1 MADASIETLTLKDLD
16 QAAVTAWSRAL
27 GDPDWL
33 LARRLEALAAM
44 GKLERPNNREEAWRF
59 TDPKR
64 AGLDRHPIL
73 RTSGTGAEGAHVLAA
88 GHADAASGGDVAGT
102 ELEPV
107 GLVATV
113 DGATAEAFLDAELAA
128 KGVILTDLA
137 TAARE
142 HAGLVE
148 PRLMT
153 SAAPFD
159 EDWFLALHA
168 TVVTAGAFLYVLRG
182 VEVTVPIGV
191 LQRRTTAG
199 ATFAHTLVVVE
210 PEASLTLVQQ
220 HGSPETLDGRAF
232 HHGVTELLVGERA
245 SVQYLSLQEWGSE
258 QLNHFGIQRAVVGRQ
273 ARFRSFVVTLGG
285 GVVRMSPE
293 VVLGEG
299 AEADLLGAVFAD
311 AGQRFEHRANVTHAE
326 PHARSSLLYKAGL
339 LGGSRNIFNGNLVIS
354 PGARGTDAGQTMRNL
369 VLSRDAHAEANPFLE
384 ILNSDVK
391 AAHAAATG
399 RVDDLHLFYLESRG
413 IPRRTARR
421 LVVFGFFEEVLAQVT
436 VPAVRRRL
444 EAALEAELAAAA
456 AVQEAQ
462 EAAQAPEGSG
472 EPQRGAPVGRA
483 GSGEL
488 QGSAPVGR
496 EAG

>member
-1 MADASIETLTLKDLD
+1 MTQESIETLTLKDLD
-16 QAAVTAWSRAL
+16 PDTVTAWSRAL
-27 GDPDWL
+27 GDPDWF
-33 LARRLEALAAM
+33 LARRLEALAAL

-73 RTSGTGAEGAHVLAA
+73 RTSGQAAAEGARVLAA

-102 ELEPV
+102 ELEPA

-113 DGATAEAFLDAELAA
+113 DGAGAEAFLEPDLAA

-137 TAARE
+137 TALRD

-148 PRLMT
+148 PRFMT

-168 TVVTAGAFLYVLRG
+168 TLVTAGAFLYVPRG
-182 VEVTVPIGV
+182 VEADRPHRGAAAAHH
-191 LQRRTTAG
+191 RRG
-199 ATFAHTLVVVE
+199 DLRPH
-210 PEASLTLVQQ
+210 P
-220 HGSPETLDGRAF
+220 GRGRAR
-232 HHGVTELLVGERA
+232 GVADPGPAARLARDPGRARLPPRRHRAADRRAGQRPVPVAPGVGERA
-245 SVQYLSLQEWGSE
+245 GQPLRRPAGR
-258 QLNHFGIQRAVVGRQ
+258 GRAPG
-273 ARFRSFVVTLGG
+273 RFRSFVVTLGG
-285 GVVRMSPE
+285 GVVRVSPE

-339 LGGSRNIFNGNLVIS
+339 LGGSRNIFNGNLIIS

-413 IPRRTARR
+413 IPAADGPAAGRVRVLRGGPGPGDRAR
-421 LVVFGFFEEVLAQVT
+421 G
-436 VPAVRRRL
+436 PA
-444 EAALEAELAAAA
+444 
-456 AVQEAQ
+456 
-462 EAAQAPEGSG
+462 PPGG
-472 EPQRGAPVGRA
+472 GPGGRA
-483 GSGEL
+483 GGRR
-488 QGSAPVGR
+488 GRPGGPGGAGR

>member
-1 MADASIETLTLKDLD
+1 MTDTSIETLTLKDLD
-16 QAAVTAWSRAL
+16 PDAVAAWSAAL
-27 GDPDWL
+27 GDPDWF
-33 LARRLEALAAM
+33 LARRLEALAAL

-73 RTSGTGAEGAHVLAA
+73 RTAGHPGAAGAHVLAA

-102 ELEPV
+102 ELEPA

-113 DGATAEAFLDAELAA
+113 DGATAEAFLEPDLAA
-128 KGVILTDLA
+128 QGVILTDLA
-137 TAARE
+137 TAVRE

-148 PRLMT
+148 PRFMT
-153 SAAPFD
+153 SAPFD
-159 EDWFLALHA
+159 EDWFFALHA
-168 TVVTAGAFLYVLRG
+168 TVVTAGAFLYVPRG
-182 VEVTVPIGV
+182 VEVAVPIGV
-191 LQRRTTAG
+191 LQRRVAPG
-199 ATFAHTLVVVE
+199 ASFAHTLVVVE

-258 QLNHFGIQRAVVGRQ
+258 QVNHFAVQRAMVGRQ
-273 ARFRSFVVTLGG
+273 ASFRSFVVTLGG
-285 GVVRMSPE
+285 GVVRVSPE

-326 PHARSSLLYKAGL
+326 PHARSSVLYKAGL
-339 LGGSRNIFNGNLVIS
+339 LGGSRNIFNGNLIIS

-413 IPRRTARR
+413 IPRQTARR

-444 EAALEAELAAAA
+444 EAALEAELEAAAA
-456 AVQEAQ
+456 AQ
-462 EAAQAPEGSG
+462 EAA
-472 EPQRGAPVGRA
+472 
-483 GSGEL
+483 
-488 QGSAPVGR
+488 
-496 EAG
+496 

>member
-1 MADASIETLTLKDLD
+1 MTDASSETLTLKDLD
-16 QAAVTAWSRAL
+16 PDTVTAWSRAL
-27 GDPDWL
+27 GDPDWF
-33 LARRLEALAAM
+33 LARRLEALAAL
-44 GKLERPNNREEAWRF
+44 GKLERPSNREEAWRF

-64 AGLDRHPIL
+64 AGLDRHAVL
-73 RTSGTGAEGAHVLAA
+73 RTSGQAAAEGARVLAA

-102 ELEPV
+102 ELEPA

-113 DGATAEAFLDAELAA
+113 DGATAEAFLEPELAA
-128 KGVILTDLA
+128 RGVVLTDLA
-137 TAARE
+137 TALRE
-142 HAGLVE
+142 QAGLVE
-148 PRLMT
+148 PRFMT
-153 SAAPFD
+153 SAAPYD

-168 TVVTAGAFLYVLRG
+168 TLVTAGAFLYVPRG
-182 VEVTVPIGV
+182 VELTVPIGV
-191 LQRRTTAG
+191 LQRRTTGG

-232 HHGVTELLVGERA
+232 HHGVTELLIGERA

-258 QLNHFGIQRAVVGRQ
+258 QVNHFGVQRAVAGRQ
-273 ARFRSFVVTLGG
+273 ARFKSFVVTLGG
-285 GVVRMSPE
+285 GVVRVSPE

-339 LGGSRNIFNGNLVIS
+339 LGGSRNIFNGNLI
-354 PGARGTDAGQTMRNL
+354 
-369 VLSRDAHAEANPFLE
+369 
-384 ILNSDVK
+384 INSDVK

-436 VPAVRRRL
+436 VPEVRRRL

-456 AVQEAQ
+456 AAQEAQ
-462 EAAQAPEGSG
+462 AAQA
-472 EPQRGAPVGRA
+472 
-483 GSGEL
+483 
-488 QGSAPVGR
+488 R

>member
-1 MADASIETLTLKDLD
+1 MTDERIETLTLKDLD
-16 QAAVTAWSRAL
+16 QATVTAWSEAL

-33 LARRLEALAAM
+33 LARRLEALAPLAN
-44 GKLERPNNREEAWRF
+44 LERPNNRGGPWRF
-59 TDPKR
+59 PPPKR

-73 RTSGTGAEGAHVLAA
+73 RGGRRATAEGARVLAA
-88 GHADAASGGDVAGT
+88 GHADAAPRGGGAGAAAGAGRGGAADAASGGDVAGT
-102 ELEPV
+102 ELEPA

-113 DGATAEAFLDAELAA
+113 DGAGAEAFLEPDLAA

-148 PRLMT
+148 PRFMT

-168 TVVTAGAFLYVLRG
+168 TVVSAGAFLYVPRG

-191 LQRRTTAG
+191 LQRRAAAG

-220 HGSPETLDGRAF
+220 HGSPEDVGGRAF

-258 QLNHFGIQRAVVGRQ
+258 QVNHFGIQRAVVGRQ

-285 GVVRMSPE
+285 GVVRVSPE

-299 AEADLLGAVFAD
+299 AE
-311 AGQRFEHRANVTHAE
+311 
-326 PHARSSLLYKAGL
+326 
-339 LGGSRNIFNGNLVIS
+339 
-354 PGARGTDAGQTMRNL
+354 
-369 VLSRDAHAEANPFLE
+369 
-384 ILNSDVK
+384 
-391 AAHAAATG
+391 
-399 RVDDLHLFYLESRG
+399 
-413 IPRRTARR
+413 
-421 LVVFGFFEEVLAQVT
+421 
-436 VPAVRRRL
+436 
-444 EAALEAELAAAA
+444 
-456 AVQEAQ
+456 
-462 EAAQAPEGSG
+462 
-472 EPQRGAPVGRA
+472 
-483 GSGEL
+483 
-488 QGSAPVGR
+488 
-496 EAG
+496 